1 MQRDRKSLV
10 WALAALL
17 MVGSLAGGLVIAQSG
32 RTAPANSPTT
42 LTSNNVPAPALGPMI
57 PAAGFAPIVKMA
69 GPSVVSITS
78 TSIRKAESDDND
90 PFSQFFGGVPG
101 FNFRNGPPTPR
112 SQKAAGSGVIVSPD
126 GYILTNNHVV
136 DDATKVRVALPD
148 KREFDAKVIGK
159 DPRTDL
165 AVIKVEASGLPA
177 IAIGDSSK
185 VEVGDLALAI
195 GNPFDL
201 GQTVTMGIVSAL
213 GRSGIEQKNYE
224 SFIQTDAAVNPGNSG
239 GALVN
244 LRGELIGINTAIL
257 SQSGGNEGIGF
268 AIPSNMARSIMGQ
281 IREHGQVTR
290 GYLGVSIQPLSP
302 ELASSF
308 NVKDNKGVLVG
319 SVEDN
324 SPAGK
329 AGVERGDVIR
339 EVNGEAVND
348 PDALR
353 FKVADLA
360 PGSSVSLKVLR
371 KGVEKN
377 MTVKVGSQP
386 GDLIASDKAPAA
398 DSNTAGKLGVS
409 IQDITP
415 QLSRQLGPSAPKSG
429 VVITQVQP
437 DSPAADSGIR
447 QGDVVEE
454 VNHQAVSST
463 TDFRN
468 ALSKSSD
475 SVLLLINREGKTMY
489 TVVNRAG

>member
-1 MQRDRKSLV
+1 
-10 WALAALL
+10 

-32 RTAPANSPTT
+32 RTAPSSSPTT
-42 LTSNNVPAPALGPMI
+42 ATSSNFAAPALGPMV
-57 PAAGFAPIVKMA
+57 PAAGFAPIVKLA

-78 TSIRKAESDDND
+78 TSVRKAVDEDND
-90 PFSQFFGGVPG
+90 PFSFFGNIPG
-101 FNFRNGPPTPR
+101 FNFRNSPQQMPHK
-112 SQKAAGSGVIVSPD
+112 QKAAGSGVIVSSD

-136 DDATKVRVALPD
+136 DDATRVHVTLAD
-148 KREFDAKVIGK
+148 KREFDAKVVGK
-159 DPRTDL
+159 DAKTDV
-165 AVIKVEASGLPA
+165 AVIKVDGSGLPA
-177 IAIGDSSK
+177 IAIGDSSR

-201 GQTVTMGIVSAL
+201 GQTVTMGIISAL
-213 GRSGIEQKNYE
+213 GRSGIEAGNYE
-224 SFIQTDAAVNPGNSG
+224 NFIQTDAAVNPGNSG

-244 LRGELIGINTAIL
+244 TRGELIGINTAIL

-268 AIPSNMARSIMGQ
+268 AIPSNMARSIMSQ

-290 GYLGVSIQPLSP
+290 GYLGVYIQPLTP

-308 NVKDNKGVLVG
+308 DVKDSKGVLVG
-319 SVEDN
+319 NVEE
-324 SPAGK
+324 SGPAAK

-377 MTVKVGSQP
+377 LSVKVGNQDV
-386 GDLIASDKAPAA
+386 DLVASNKAPAPDA
-398 DSNTAGKLGVS
+398 NSAGKLGVS

-415 QLSRQLGPSAPKSG
+415 QLYRQLGPAAPKSG

-454 VNHQAVSST
+454 VNHQAISST
-463 TDFRN
+463 ADFKN
-468 ALSKSSD
+468 ALAKSSN

>member
-1 MQRDRKSLV
+1 
-10 WALAALL
+10 
-17 MVGSLAGGLVIAQSG
+17 
-32 RTAPANSPTT
+32 
-42 LTSNNVPAPALGPMI
+42 
-57 PAAGFAPIVKMA
+57 
-69 GPSVVSITS
+69 
-78 TSIRKAESDDND
+78 
-90 PFSQFFGGVPG
+90 
-101 FNFRNGPPTPR
+101 
-112 SQKAAGSGVIVSPD
+112 
-126 GYILTNNHVV
+126 
-136 DDATKVRVALPD
+136 
-148 KREFDAKVIGK
+148 
-159 DPRTDL
+159 
-165 AVIKVEASGLPA
+165 
-177 IAIGDSSK
+177 
-185 VEVGDLALAI
+185 
-195 GNPFDL
+195 
-201 GQTVTMGIVSAL
+201 
-213 GRSGIEQKNYE
+213 
-224 SFIQTDAAVNPGNSG
+224 
-239 GALVN
+239 
-244 LRGELIGINTAIL
+244 
-257 SQSGGNEGIGF
+257 
-268 AIPSNMARSIMGQ
+268 
-281 IREHGQVTR
+281 
-290 GYLGVSIQPLSP
+290 
-302 ELASSF
+302 
-308 NVKDNKGVLVG
+308 LVG

-386 GDLIASDKAPAA
+386 GDLIASDKAPSA